1 MTMPHSPCRRI
12 VLLSCA
18 ALLAACGSSSSDGD
32 GDNVLDLDGF
42 GAKYKLADNEV
53 SGWAQKTT
61 DDAFAVYSPA
71 SLTQK
76 IDGAA
81 DAYVQK
87 GMKYAMFQSLAG
99 PDEQDCMQAMDMTT
113 EANAQAILAVQKQA
127 NVADMAIPP
136 YDTSVAIASDALT
149 GIKVLAYFKALYV
162 ELSLDGFGTTD
173 HAPAREAAAKLL
185 AAMEAKSK

>member
-1 MTMPHSPCRRI
+1 MTKSLRHRI
-12 VLLSCA
+12 VLLFCA
-18 ALLAACGSSSSDGD
+18 ALFAACSSSSGD
-32 GDNVLDLDGF
+32 GGLDLDGF
-42 GAKYKLADNEV
+42 GAKYKLGDNEV

-61 DDAFAVYSPA
+61 ADAFAVYDPD
-71 SLTQK
+71 SLTDK

-81 DAYVQK
+81 DPYVEH

-99 PDEQDCMQAMDMTT
+99 PDEQDCMLQAMDMTT
-113 EANAQAILAVQKQA
+113 DGKAQSILAVQKQA
-127 NVADMAIPP
+127 NAADMAIPP

-162 ELSLDGFGTTD
+162 ELALDGFGITD

-185 AAMEAKSK
+185 AAMEAKTK